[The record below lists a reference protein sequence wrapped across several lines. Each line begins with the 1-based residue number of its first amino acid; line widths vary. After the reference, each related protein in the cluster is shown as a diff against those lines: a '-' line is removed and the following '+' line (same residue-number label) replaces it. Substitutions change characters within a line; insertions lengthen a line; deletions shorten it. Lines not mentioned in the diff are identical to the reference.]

1 MENFGLSGEAESEA
15 PPDEQQPDEAEETSN
30 ASPPKKKNEK
40 PLDLSKLDQKSV
52 KMMVM
57 LMLYLLE
64 QNMST
69 AEFFQ
74 EVIYQQNV
82 KSKTKQQTLEIM
94 NSEDFFKIMC
104 EKGIRKKD
112 TEHQNLKEFLQL
124 SPNFPNLIVVK
135 NIKKT
140 LEQMADNE
148 AFMEAIRED
157 VMAGEEMAQ
166 DDAERMAKEQAIE

>member
-15 PPDEQQPDEAEETSN
+15 LPDEQQADEAEETSN

-74 EVIYQQNV
+74 EVIY
-82 KSKTKQQTLEIM
+82 
-94 NSEDFFKIMC
+94 
-104 EKGIRKKD
+104 
-112 TEHQNLKEFLQL
+112 
-124 SPNFPNLIVVK
+124 
-135 NIKKT
+135 
-140 LEQMADNE
+140 
-148 AFMEAIRED
+148 
-157 VMAGEEMAQ
+157 
-166 DDAERMAKEQAIE
+166 